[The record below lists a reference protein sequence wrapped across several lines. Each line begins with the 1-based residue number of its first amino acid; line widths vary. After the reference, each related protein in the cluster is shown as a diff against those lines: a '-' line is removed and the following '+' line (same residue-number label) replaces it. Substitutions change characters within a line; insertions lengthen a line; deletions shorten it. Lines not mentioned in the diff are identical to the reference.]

1 MIICENRVGVT
12 GTDRQCLALADG
24 RHHRRFFKS
33 PQPSARLYENTVSQ
47 GCESCLLPPRQGMPR
62 EIGRLA
68 VTSATGQ
75 SKAFSTRLLSNTTR
89 PSPPIWRS
97 GGRSCQAM
105 CNANSR
111 ITSNAG
117 GWNMAFCGCAASR
130 VTSSTWLPSPV
141 VRSGRLSAVPAQDAM
156 KVDVNE
162 NLG

>member
-75 SKAFSTRLLSNTTR
+75 SKPFSTRLLSNTTR

-97 GGRSCQAM
+97 GARSCQAM
-105 CNANSR
+105 CKANSR
-111 ITSNAG
+111 ITSNG
-117 GWNMAFCGCAASR
+117 TVG
-130 VTSSTWLPSPV
+130 TWLSAGALRV
-141 VRSGRLSAVPAQDAM
+141 VSRRAPGCLQLQTPRLLPQLRGAAHGRKRRAA
-156 KVDVNE
+156 
-162 NLG
+162 G